1 MFVLKEIATRE
12 SSKRETEERGTIS
25 LVWFDKKH
33 RRETKETAG
42 PTAFC
47 FLRKS
52 EEKLDEDKLVFFYSI
67 YAPGLVVYPLSFL
80 FIRGSLYTY

>member
-33 RRETKETAG
+33 RRETKERRD
-42 PTAFC
+42 PLLFAF
-47 FLRKS
+47 FAKVKRNWMKTRLYFS
-52 EEKLDEDKLVFFYSI
+52 IPFMPLV
-67 YAPGLVVYPLSFL
+67 
-80 FIRGSLYTY
+80 